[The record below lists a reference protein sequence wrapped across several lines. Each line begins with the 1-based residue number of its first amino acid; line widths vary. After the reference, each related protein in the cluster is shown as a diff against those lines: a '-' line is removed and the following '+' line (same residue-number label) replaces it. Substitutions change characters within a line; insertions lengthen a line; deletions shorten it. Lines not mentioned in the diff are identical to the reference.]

1 MSLDP
6 DALIDR
12 RRLKRSRALWRGGA
26 VLAALALLAV
36 LFAPRDME
44 GFGAGSPVAR
54 LVVSGTITDDRD
66 VVQAVDRAAER
77 AGTRALLLS
86 IDSPGGTVAGG
97 EALYSALMRFRESGK
112 PVVAV
117 MGGTAASAAY
127 MVAMPSERIFARDA
141 TLTGSI
147 GVLLQSFNVNQLMD
161 TLGVKAETLTSGPL
175 KAQPSPFSP
184 LTEQGR
190 EVLLGVV
197 ADIQSRFV
205 EMVAKG
211 RNLPEARVRELA
223 DGRIYTGRQALALGL
238 VDAIGGEREAR
249 AWLKE
254 KHGIPETPEA
264 RDLDTTGRR
273 GLSRYVT
280 SFAKSLVSE
289 GLASIG
295 IVDGA
300 LSLWQPAAR

>member
-44 GFGAGSPVAR
+44 GFSAGSPVAR

-66 VVQAVDRAAER
+66 VVRAVDRAAER

-147 GVLLQSFNVNQLMD
+147 GVLLQSVEVSQLLD
-161 TLGVKAETLTSGPL
+161 RLGIQPQVIASGPL
-175 KAQPSPFSP
+175 KDQPSLFRP
-184 LTEQGR
+184 LTEEGR
-190 EVLLGVV
+190 AALSRVV
-197 ADIQSRFV
+197 GDLYDQFV
-205 EMVAKG
+205 AIVAAG
-211 RNLPEARVRELA
+211 RHMDTARVRTLA
-223 DGRIYTGRQALALGL
+223 DGRVFTGRQALEAGL
-238 VDAIGGEREAR
+238 IDAIGGEREAR
-249 AWLKE
+249 AWLAAE
-254 KHGIPETPEA
+254 RDVPDTLPVRDVET
-264 RDLDTTGRR
+264 R
-273 GLSRYVT
+273 SRAERLLASATETVM
-280 SFAKSLVSE
+280 KSLLSE
-289 GLASIG
+289 WLG
-295 IVDGA
+295 VDA
-300 LSLWQPAAR
+300 PRAVWQPAR